1 MSLLLRSSIKA
12 HMAVTKMLRSA
23 GGIWF
28 PEYDHFIDPKRD
40 NALAILTRPSG
51 EKIITPGC
59 NIVTNDGDLYY
70 AELSCEEA
78 VTVSYT
84 YWEQNSAGTPG
95 KTAIRSDF
103 TEIGSSGLAEDGTY
117 PMTNDSDGDNTGA
130 GVDIRTTRVS
140 YSAASFNHAAITH
153 SIVTKAAP
161 AAGETLLSGWAW
173 AASINKT
180 AQDTLKCFLNH
191 EFLGI

>member
-1 MSLLLRSSIKA
+1 MSLLLRSSVKA
-12 HMAVTKMLRSA
+12 HMAAAKMLRSA

-28 PEYDHFIDPKRD
+28 PEYDHFIDPRN

-51 EKIITPGC
+51 ERIIVPGC
-59 NIVTNDGDLYY
+59 NIVTNDGDLFY
-70 AELSCEEA
+70 AERSAEEA
-78 VTVSYT
+78 VTVAYT
-84 YWEQNSAGTPG
+84 YWEQQSAGTPG
-95 KTAIRSDF
+95 KTALRSSF
-103 TEIGSSGLAEDGTY
+103 TQIASSGLAEDGTY

-130 GVDIRTTRVS
+130 GTDIRTTRVS
-140 YSAASFNHAAITH
+140 YSAASFTHGAITH